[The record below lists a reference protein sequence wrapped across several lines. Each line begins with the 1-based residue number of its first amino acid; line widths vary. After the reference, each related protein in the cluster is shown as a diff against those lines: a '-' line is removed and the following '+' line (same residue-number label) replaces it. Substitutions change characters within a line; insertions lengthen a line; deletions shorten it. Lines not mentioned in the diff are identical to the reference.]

1 MKGYYA
7 SIVGLLLA
15 LSLWSCGTKDSQPQ
29 PQQLPGYL
37 RIPATLTGYVGSGRI
52 AISGGLNLLAEGP
65 EAQDASTKTY
75 TGVSGKIVS
84 EDITANFTVGQPRT
98 FAETYAV
105 PAAYQSNGQLLVIN
119 TIETGTYPMGF
130 RSSPTPTGA
139 RTDLIMNL
147 PGPQLYQAQLG
158 TMTITESTILKT
170 QGSSKLY
177 RIQGSF
183 QTSLSANGTG
193 VVSGKAYA
201 VSGTFDLLLVD

>member
-1 MKGYYA
+1 MVA
-7 SIVGLLLA
+7 I
-15 LSLWSCGTKDSQPQ
+15 
-29 PQQLPGYL
+29 
-37 RIPATLTGYVGSGRI
+37 TGD
-52 AISGGLNLLAEGP
+52 LNLRAQGP
-65 EAQDASTKTY
+65 EALDPSTKTY
-75 TGVSGKIVS
+75 SGVLGYVSTG
-84 EDITANFTVGQPRT
+84 DITAQFTVGQPRIYN
-98 FAETYAV
+98 ENGQV
-105 PAAYQSNGQLLVIN
+105 PYQYQANGQLL
-119 TIETGTYPMGF
+119 TLHALEPGTYPMGF

-193 VVSGKAYA
+193 VVSGKEYA